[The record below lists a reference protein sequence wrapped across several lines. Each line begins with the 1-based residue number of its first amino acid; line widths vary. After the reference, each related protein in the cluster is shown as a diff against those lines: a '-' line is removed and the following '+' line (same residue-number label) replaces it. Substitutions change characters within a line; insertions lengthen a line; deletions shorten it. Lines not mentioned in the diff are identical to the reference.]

1 MVSATTQLKLIA
13 ADGKKYKTDVMD
25 YNQVI
30 ELAKN
35 FPNNKFHKNNMRVF
49 DRKLGK
55 QPQVAAFTYT
65 VPQRK
70 RQNNKNLAGFDFKAQ
85 SEKMC

>member
-1 MVSATTQLKLIA
+1 
-13 ADGKKYKTDVMD
+13 MD